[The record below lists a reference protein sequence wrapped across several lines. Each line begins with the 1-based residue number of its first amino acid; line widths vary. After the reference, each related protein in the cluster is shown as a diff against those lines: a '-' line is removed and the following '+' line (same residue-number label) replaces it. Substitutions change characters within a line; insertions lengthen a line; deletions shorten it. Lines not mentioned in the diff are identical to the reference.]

1 MRAEQREAL
10 RGRLARRGVSTL
22 VHYDRPVHRHMRLP
36 PSRARPGRLR
46 TSERLCKEVL
56 SLPLY
61 PELRDEEVEYVID
74 AVHSSFPRLRVAQ

>member
-22 VHYDRPVHRHMRLP
+22 VHYDRPVHRHSAYRRL
-36 PSRARPGRLR
+36 ARPGRLR

>member
-1 MRAEQREAL
+1 M
-10 RGRLARRGVSTL
+10 STL
-22 VHYDRPVHRHMRLP
+22 VHYDRPMHRHPRLP
-36 PSRARPGRLR
+36 PLARPGRVR

-74 AVHSSFPRLRVAQ
+74 AVHASFPRLRVAQ